1 MRRTRHLRGW
11 IGELLK
17 SRAADGLAIS
27 CCHLNDDDWRASCV
41 LLLELLV
48 LTFLEDLRPV
58 DLDQGAVGVL
68 VLLPVAHG
76 GQNDAGCAD
85 EGLGRSGSKLCEPVR
100 NRDLNSRRCQF
111 TVLPANAQWG
121 TPHNRG
127 WVWSGGGLCSVRAR
141 ARGCHSPV
149 ALLAASSGSPE
160 KSHGEGPER

>member
-121 TPHNRG
+121 CPTTG
-127 WVWSGGGLCSVRAR
+127 VGSGLVVGCVLCVHGPEDAIPFCFV
-141 ARGCHSPV
+141 G
-149 ALLAASSGSPE
+149 SSGSPE